1 MKIVIDSNIL
11 FSALIKDSITRRI
24 ILDYENQFLFPSY
37 IFGEMEIHKTELLT
51 KSKMKEKDFEE
62 LLSLLIR
69 KVIIIP
75 NELLLHYKKEAYQ
88 IIKDIDPD
96 DVIFIA
102 SALAFTDSVIWS
114 DDKKLKQQS
123 KIRIINTNEMY
134 SLTYGKKNK

>member
-24 ILDYENQFLFPSY
+24 ILDYEDQFLFPSY
-37 IFGEMEIHKTELLT
+37 IFEEMEKHKDELLT
-51 KSKMKEKDFEE
+51 KSKMKQKDFED
-62 LLSLLIR
+62 LLRLLLQ

-75 NELLLHYKKEAYQ
+75 KEVLIHYKNDAYQ

-96 DVIFIA
+96 DIIFIA
-102 SALAFTDSVIWS
+102 CAIAYSDAIIWS

-123 KIRIINTNEMY
+123 KVRIINTNEMY
-134 SLTYGKKNK
+134 SLLYSKK

>member
-37 IFGEMEIHKTELLT
+37 IFEEMEIHKTELLT

-62 LLSLLIR
+62 LLSLLLR

-75 NELLLHYKKEAYQ
+75 NEILLHYKKEAYQ

-96 DVIFIA
+96 DVTFIA
-102 SALAFTDSVIWS
+102 CALAFNDSVIWS

-123 KIRIINTNEMY
+123 KIRIKNTNEMY
-134 SLTYGKKNK
+134 SLIYGKKNK

>member
-37 IFGEMEIHKTELLT
+37 IFEEMEIHKTELIT

-62 LLSLLIR
+62 LLSLLLR

-75 NELLLHYKKEAYQ
+75 NEVLLHYKNDAYQ

-102 SALAFTDSVIWS
+102 CALAFTDSAIWS

-123 KIRIINTNEMY
+123 KVRIINTNEMY
-134 SLTYGKKNK
+134 SLLYSKK

>member
-1 MKIVIDSNIL
+1 LKIVINSNIL

-24 ILDYENQFLFPSY
+24 ILDYEEQFLFPSY
-37 IFGEMEIHKTELLT
+37 ILEEMEKHKNELLT
-51 KSKMKEKDFEE
+51 KSKMKQKDFED
-62 LLSLLIR
+62 LLRLLLQ

-75 NELLLHYKKEAYQ
+75 KELLLHYKNDAYH

-102 SALAFTDSVIWS
+102 SAIAYSDSIIWS

-123 KIRIINTNEMY
+123 IVRIINTNEMY
-134 SLTYGKKNK
+134 SLIYSKK

>member
-37 IFGEMEIHKTELLT
+37 IFEEMEIHKTELIT

-62 LLSLLIR
+62 LLSLLLR

-75 NELLLHYKKEAYQ
+75 NEVLLHYKNDAYQ

-96 DVIFIA
+96 DVTFIA
-102 SALAFTDSVIWS
+102 CALAFTDSAIWS

-123 KIRIINTNEMY
+123 KVRIINTNEMY
-134 SLTYGKKNK
+134 SMLYSKK